1 MKENTE
7 ICGECGRPMPYVY
20 KRRVTKGY
28 AEGLVKFREAVR
40 YYGRYEL
47 EPRNEMGKGSPF
59 ELSITQHTN
68 LTTLRQYGLLA
79 RAKHKDGS
87 YKIGHWILTH
97 MAVEFLN
104 GDREIPAYILVQEN
118 EKIGTSEETRSVSE
132 ILKSQPQY
140 DDLSDVLA
148 NREQHT
154 GVAQER
160 LPL

>member
-1 MKENTE
+1 
-7 ICGECGRPMPYVY
+7 MPYVY

-40 YYGRYEL
+40 YYGRYEI
-47 EPRNEMGKGSPF
+47 EPRTEMGRGSPF
-59 ELSITQHTN
+59 ELSVTQLTN

-79 RAKHKDGS
+79 RAKHKNGE

-104 GDREIPAYILVQEN
+104 GDREIPAYIKVREN
-118 EKIGTSEETRSVSE
+118 EKIGSSEETRSVSE

-140 DDLSDVLA
+140 DDLSDVRA
-148 NREQHT
+148 GREQET
-154 GVAQER
+154 GVTQGR
-160 LPL
+160 LL